1 MRDIDGSLFQKS
13 TVTPRIQRFLD
24 GFAALREFVFRHD
37 AAMKLPSI
45 LSSIFLAC
53 LALPGRADAAS
64 QLATFAG
71 TGAKGFSGDGG
82 SAAQAQVNNPFGI
95 ARGPDGALY
104 ICDTDNQRVRKVAPE
119 GTISTVAGN
128 GTRGFAGD
136 GGPAVAAALNEPY
149 EVRFDKAGNV
159 FFVERLNAVVRRV
172 DAKTGVI
179 STVAGTGQPGF
190 SGDGGPAV
198 KAQMNEPHSIGFD
211 RAGDLYIC
219 DIKNHRIR
227 RVDMKTGLISTYAG
241 TGDKKPTPDGAPIAG
256 TPLNGPRALDFDREG
271 NLWLALREG
280 NAVFKL
286 DLGKN
291 TLHHIAGIGGK
302 PGFAGNGGPAKAA
315 VLGGPKGLSVGP
327 DGHVYLA
334 DCESHSIRR
343 INLQTGVIEILA
355 GTGERGD
362 GPAGD
367 PLKARL
373 ARPHGVFVDADGAV
387 FIGDSEA
394 HCVRILRP

>member
-1 MRDIDGSLFQKS
+1 LRD
-13 TVTPRIQRFLD
+13 
-24 GFAALREFVFRHD
+24 FVFRHD
-37 AAMKLPSI
+37 AAVKFPVI
-45 LSSIFLAC
+45 LNAIFLAG
-53 LALPGRADAAS
+53 LALSQTAEAAP
-64 QLATFAG
+64 QITTFTG
-71 TGAKGFSGDGG
+71 TGVKGFAGDGG
-82 SAAQAQVNNPFGI
+82 PAAQAQVNNPFGI

-119 GTISTVAGN
+119 GTISTIAGN
-128 GTRGFAGD
+128 GTRGYAGD

-149 EVRFDKAGNV
+149 EVRFDQAGNV
-159 FFVERLNAVVRRV
+159 FFVERLSATVRRV

-198 KAQMNEPHSIGFD
+198 KAQMNEPHSLGFD

-219 DIKNHRIR
+219 DIRNHRIR
-227 RVDMKTGLISTYAG
+227 KVDMKTGVISTFAG
-241 TGDKKPTPDGAPIAG
+241 TGEKKPTPDGAPIAG

-280 NAVFKL
+280 NAVFKF
-286 DLGKN
+286 DLAKG
-291 TLHHIAGIGGK
+291 TLHHFAGVGGK

-315 VLGGPKGLSVGP
+315 TLGGPKGLSVGP
-327 DGHVYLA
+327 DGRVYLA
-334 DCESHSIRR
+334 DTESHSIRR
-343 INLQTGVIEILA
+343 IDPRSGIIDVIA

-362 GPAGD
+362 GPDGD

-373 ARPHGVFVDADGAV
+373 SRPHGVFADADGTV

-394 HCVRILRP
+394 HRVRVLRPTGL